1 MSVVVVDRV
10 TNRSHEH
17 INTQTFVKDLERE
30 LTNEQRVQFIAKD
43 ARAAVRAE
51 RQEQTIHAESTAKRP
66 GREIS
71 ADFMLQGTINTI
83 PDESD
88 GIKAVLYQVDLEMI
102 DIETNLKVWFGQ
114 KKIKKVIERR
124 RYIF

>member
-1 MSVVVVDRV
+1 M
-10 TNRSHEH
+10 
-17 INTQTFVKDLERE
+17 
-30 LTNEQRVQFIAKD
+30 
-43 ARAAVRAE
+43 
-51 RQEQTIHAESTAKRP
+51 
-66 GREIS
+66 EIS